1 LTPREVALDVLMGR
15 RGASRGDVFASIES
29 GSDRALAESLV
40 AGTTKWKGL
49 IDRVLASHSD
59 RPLSSLAP
67 RVLWALRLGVCQ
79 FLIMGIPAHASV
91 STTVELLRRRGE
103 KGFVNGVLRSAARHS
118 GHVEI
123 PSLDEDILEYA
134 TSRFSYPEWIARLF
148 IERFG
153 QADGLRLLEFGNGVP
168 TITLRVNSLRTS
180 RDYLLGR
187 LRAQGVMAEPGPV
200 PGSLTLLRG
209 ARVTSLP
216 GFLEG
221 EFVVQDPSA
230 IVASL
235 ALGARPGEAVWDAC
249 AAPGGKTTHLAEMM
263 EGSGTLVATDIDA
276 SRADMVR
283 DTLGRMG
290 LDFARVLARDA
301 SDPSLGGEPFSHGF
315 DRILLDAPCSGLGVI
330 RRNPDLRWNR
340 RESDIPAMALRQ
352 TRLLESVKRYLR
364 PGGVL
369 VYSTCTL
376 TKEENEDTW
385 LRFLSRSADLVPLD
399 PAAALDPGS
408 AGMLSDEPFAGP
420 GYRYILSHRSGSDG
434 FFIARARRV

>member
-1 LTPREVALDVLMGR
+1 ME
-15 RGASRGDVFASIES
+15 
-29 GSDRALAESLV
+29 
-40 AGTTKWKGL
+40 GL
-49 IDRVLASHSD
+49 IDRCSPPIQTA
-59 RPLSSLAP
+59 LSSP
-67 RVLWALRLGVCQ
+67 CSPGHSGRCS
-79 FLIMGIPAHASV
+79 SV
-91 STTVELLRRRGE
+91 SAIPHHGILPTHLYPDSGSSARRGE
-103 KGFVNGVLRSAARHS
+103 KVVNGGLRSAARHS
-118 GHVEI
+118 
-123 PSLDEDILEYA
+123 A
-134 TSRFSYPEWIARLF
+134 TLVLPWTRTSWNTRLPFSYRNGSPACYR
-148 IERFG
+148 RFG
-153 QADGLRLLEFGNGVP
+153 RQTGSDCWSLETGS
-168 TITLRVNSLRTS
+168 TITLVN
-180 RDYLLGR
+180 DYLLGR
-187 LRAQGVMAEPGPV
+187 LRAQGVMAG
-200 PGSLTLLRG
+200 G
-209 ARVTSLP
+209 AVRNCPRCQGAGDFAS

-283 DTLGRMG
+283 DALGRMG

-434 FFIARARRV
+434 FFIARARRSDVNIEDGDCSKPSLFGSLEKSLFHPRRSRTQTLPGRPDTELGIQAVRGFLRR